1 MAFVHKAI
9 APMCS
14 LVTSAAVPTGMG
26 STLGNKGG
34 VGLLFKIGET
44 RLLIVNAHL
53 AAHQTAEKRRNA
65 EFNRINKMIPILL
78 EKKEAAIISS
88 SQTNTPKGG
97 SGGANNK
104 LFALPF
110 GFGIS
115 DKDND
120 NKDLAFTPTKDETA
134 VQSIG
139 VSHRNEPQNNANI
152 NETTPNIS
160 YIETIVG
167 PHGEIVDVIDRGEN
181 DSSAVSAQ
189 DTPTA
194 VTTGIGSGIGYI
206 GTSSSP
212 TGDIVDENIM
222 KPSSQTPL
230 ETPKDEINQAISTE
244 TVNNKEVTA
253 PTPNTAITDTISS
266 NNNNE
271 ITINNNSINN
281 NSPPNN
287 TITTTTTTSNNNNNE
302 SASNILGIDTPDEEN
317 IEADA
322 NRESTM
328 DGTAILDVPVS
339 SAKTLENTGDFVV
352 FMGDL
357 NYRIKG
363 NRYNIVCCM
372 NLYIYYIN
380 IICTV

>member
-78 EKKEAAIISS
+78 EKKEAAITS

-97 SGGANNK
+97 SSGANNK

-139 VSHRNEPQNNANI
+139 ISHRNKPQNNANI
-152 NETTPNIS
+152 NETTPNVS
-160 YIETIVG
+160 SIETIVG

-194 VTTGIGSGIGYI
+194 VTTGTGSGTGNI

-230 ETPKDEINQAISTE
+230 ETPKVEVNQAISTE

-253 PTPNTAITDTISS
+253 PTPNTTITDTVNS
-266 NNNNE
+266 NNNN
-271 ITINNNSINN
+271 NST
-281 NSPPNN
+281 SPPNN
-287 TITTTTTTSNNNNNE
+287 VVASTSNNNNE
-302 SASNILGIDTPDEEN
+302 SANNILGIDTPDEEN

-363 NRYNIVCCM
+363 NRYIIVFYL
-372 NLYIYYIN
+372 NLYIYIY
-380 IICTV
+380 